1 MRKENLLFSAVQLF
15 LVLVLACTGL
25 FFIALP
31 WAPQVRFTCAAFLAQ
46 RDDLFMPLGAL
57 ILGVA
62 AILGVGF
69 YFMQRK
75 AYFQVRM
82 SPAIHVERALLKTL
96 LEAYWKERYPEEK
109 LKTDVVLH
117 RDQKLEFIAEL
128 PNLKS
133 ADPEK
138 LLSEVQL
145 EVGGLMLHQLGYK
158 RDFTFTFELR

>member
-1 MRKENLLFSAVQLF
+1 MRKENLLFSAVQFF
-15 LVLVLACTGL
+15 LVLALACTGL

-46 RDDLFMPLGAL
+46 REDLFMPLGGL

-75 AYFQVRM
+75 AYFQIRM
-82 SPAIHVERALLKTL
+82 SPAVHVERALLKTL

-109 LKTDVVLH
+109 LKTDVVVH
-117 RDQKLEFIAEL
+117 RDQKLELVAEL
-128 PNLKS
+128 PHLKS

-138 LLSEVQL
+138 LLMDVQL
-145 EVGGLMLHQLGYK
+145 EVGKLMLHQLGYK
-158 RDFTFTFELR
+158 RDFIFTFELR

>member
-1 MRKENLLFSAVQLF
+1 MRKENLLFSAVQFF
-15 LVLVLACTGL
+15 LVVALACMGF

-31 WAPQVRFTCAAFLAQ
+31 WAPHVRFTCAAFLVQ
-46 RDDLFMPLGAL
+46 RDDLFMPLGSL

-62 AILGVGF
+62 TILGVGF

-82 SPAIHVERALLKTL
+82 SPAVHVERALLKTL

-117 RDQKLEFIAEL
+117 RDQRLELIAEL

-138 LLSEVQL
+138 LLREVQL
-145 EVGGLMLHQLGYK
+145 EVGKLMLHQLGYK
-158 RDFTFTFELR
+158 RDFIFTFELS

>member
-1 MRKENLLFSAVQLF
+1 MRKENLLFSAVQFF
-15 LVLVLACTGL
+15 LVLALACTGL

-46 RDDLFMPLGAL
+46 REDLFMPLGGL

-109 LKTDVVLH
+109 LKTDVVVH
-117 RDQKLEFIAEL
+117 RDQKLELVAEL
-128 PNLKS
+128 PHLKS

-138 LLSEVQL
+138 LLMDVQL
-145 EVGGLMLHQLGYK
+145 EVGKLMLHQLGYK
-158 RDFTFTFELR
+158 RDFIFTFELR